1 MVGRHHQLNGH
12 GFEQILGD
20 SEGQGSPACCSP
32 WGRKESD
39 TTEGLNNNKY
49 TEKCMDDRRYHTRN
63 DKSNNI
69 KTFRHTKAERRH
81 YQQHMYQKSSRQ
93 KENCT
98 GRYGCTRR
106 KDEHWISRFFTLFK
120 SL

>member
-69 KTFRHTKAERRH
+69 KTFRHTKAEITH
-81 YQQHMYQKSSRQ
+81 YQQICTIISVKESPSGRRNIILDRNLDLHKEKHQK
-93 KENCT
+93 
-98 GRYGCTRR
+98 
-106 KDEHWISRFFTLFK
+106 W
-120 SL
+120 